1 MCFLTTAVDAA
12 AAAGHGGD
20 VRLLQCGSGQFSI
33 LQEFGLSRSTL
44 WRPSE
49 SHYSALPE
57 EEGRLG
63 LHRTTVLRQFAVPAT
78 ERNTFR
84 STLRPQ
90 LAASLRA
97 KIRPARRKS
106 YCGAWCGLLLEPTA
120 TLWRDTAQHDLR
132 LEGVNYYFNLFMK

>member
-1 MCFLTTAVDAA
+1 MCFLAPAVAAA

-20 VRLLQCGSGQFSI
+20 VRLLQCGSGQLSI
-33 LQEFGLSRSTL
+33 LQESRLSRSTL

-63 LHRTTVLRQFAVPAT
+63 LHRTTVLRQLAVPAT
-78 ERNTFR
+78 ERNTLR

-97 KIRPARRKS
+97 KIRATGRKS
-106 YCGAWCGLLLEPTA
+106 NCGAWRGLLLESAA